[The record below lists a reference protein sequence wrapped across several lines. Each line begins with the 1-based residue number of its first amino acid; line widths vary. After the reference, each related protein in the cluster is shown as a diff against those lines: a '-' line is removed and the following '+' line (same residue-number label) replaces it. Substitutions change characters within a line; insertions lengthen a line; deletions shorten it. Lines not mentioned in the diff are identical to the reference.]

1 MSRIAFVGQS
11 DLTDSDMNLLFGQ
24 LAATMTVRRAAN
36 EAPLPEFP
44 VQDNHEPVIQVDTR
58 PSAQLIEMPQNPVPS
73 PAGENPFAFALD
85 GAHADPLLIETSKH
99 LRTIGRVNI
108 LVAGQT
114 GVGKSTLINAVFG
127 EEFAQTAAGRPVTQH
142 AEWFESDTVP
152 LRILDTKGLEAKDY
166 AGTLQDMR
174 TEIENCRAQKDAR
187 DQLHMAWVC
196 IAAPSSRVQDAEI
209 DIVRVLNKYDIP
221 VIVALTKDDDDPD
234 FAEIVAGIL
243 TERRATFASIVQ
255 VRALARRNR
264 PATGLSELV
273 TATYTALPAAHRAA
287 FAAAQKINRDLN
299 RQAADEYVTAAVT
312 AAAAAAAIPI
322 PFADVATM
330 APVQAGMLV
339 GISTAFGLSLD
350 QQQVMKLVAATLGCI
365 AVSLAGR
372 WAVGSVLKLVPGAG
386 TVVGSVLNATVAGA
400 TTRTIGKTYI
410 KFLYGFIEQHGR
422 VPTADEILE
431 IFPRFYKAS

>member
-1 MSRIAFVGQS
+1 MTRIAFVGQS
-11 DLTDSDMNLLFGQ
+11 ELTDSDMTLLYSQ
-24 LAATMTVRRAAN
+24 LAATETVRRAAS
-36 EAPLPEFP
+36 EAAPPELPF
-44 VQDNHEPVIQVDTR
+44 QDNDAPAIQADLSL
-58 PSAQLIEMPQNPVPS
+58 PPQIIEMPQVPA
-73 PAGENPFAFALD
+73 PAPQNENPFAFPVD

-127 EEFAQTAAGRPVTQH
+127 EDFAQTAAGRPVTQH

-243 TERRATFASIVQ
+243 TERRAAFAAIVQ

-264 PATGLSELV
+264 PAAGLSELV

-330 APVQAGMLV
+330 APVQAGMLI

-372 WAVGSVLKLVPGAG
+372 WAVGSVLKFIPGAG
-386 TVVGSVLNATVAGA
+386 TVAGSVLNAAVAGA

-410 KFLYGFIEQHGR
+410 KFLYGFIEEHGR

-431 IFPRFYKAS
+431 IFPAFYKGN